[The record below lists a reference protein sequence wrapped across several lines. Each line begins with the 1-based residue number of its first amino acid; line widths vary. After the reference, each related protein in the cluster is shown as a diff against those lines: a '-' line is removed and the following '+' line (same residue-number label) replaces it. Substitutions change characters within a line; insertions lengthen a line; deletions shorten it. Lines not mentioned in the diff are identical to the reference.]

1 MLNNIFIKFTNL
13 LSFKEYILKTYEEKM
28 KEKGKISED
37 ATIATTDINLFSNNE
52 IIKECLGELGIDNL
66 EEYFETME
74 EAKNNSTIS
83 EDEISNYENT
93 PENTNEEINENKF
106 ISQYVDE
113 LLNQEQVKK
122 LADID
127 GDGLLTNEEKYTFME
142 KMSAYDGD
150 ENNLSLADLMQAI
163 DLINT
168 YNSLDI
174 TEPEAE
180 KTFEVESAPEISTE
194 DTKQRVST
202 VVPKSYEVPKYDEN
216 GNLILEN
223 LSLDEL
229 NQELSDKQTALN
241 ETKELL
247 NNAVNGTDEIS
258 LSLKQQE
265 ETAHQKLEEYKQQN
279 DNELSKKLDEFDE
292 KSNAKDEAEKAVLEN
307 EKNITLANATLLEK
321 ETALNNAIN
330 YEAGLQSTLSS
341 LEAQLASVQTYP
353 QQEEQKEAE
362 QEIKAKIEALNT
374 EITNAQNAIQQ
385 AQKEKELAQKEIEEL
400 EAQSPELNEN
410 LTNAKNA
417 LSIVEEEMK
426 ALEGYSEI
434 EEYMNSYKEA
444 KNLSSEYKKE
454 MISKTKT
461 AITKQTEEISKIEA
475 QINSKE
481 LERAQAEYK
490 YNPTAM
496 EDVVSYFGED
506 YLSLLSEEEI
516 KNLQKYIGESGM
528 SNVGNMPSKCLQCS
542 VDYMRKIQGSTAGYE
557 SICNWD
563 KDQILKGIK
572 ETLDSGKP
580 VSLMVTTQAG
590 TRHFVTAIGYKLSSD
605 ATLKESDLLV
615 IDTYNGE
622 IDGMGGTGGE
632 GGYRTLFAQ
641 DKGYR
646 YDILKA

>member
-1 MLNNIFIKFTNL
+1 MLNNISIKFTNL

-37 ATIATTDINLFSNNE
+37 AVITATDINLFSNNE
-52 IIKECLGELGIDNL
+52 IIKECLGELGISNL

-83 EDEISNYENT
+83 EDEISDYENT
-93 PENTNEEINENKF
+93 PENANEEINKNKF

-127 GDGLLTNEEKYTFME
+127 GDGLLTNEEKYAFME

-194 DTKQRVST
+194 DTKQRGST

-292 KSNAKDEAEKAVLEN
+292 KSNAKD
-307 EKNITLANATLLEK
+307 
-321 ETALNNAIN
+321 
-330 YEAGLQSTLSS
+330 
-341 LEAQLASVQTYP
+341 
-353 QQEEQKEAE
+353 
-362 QEIKAKIEALNT
+362 
-374 EITNAQNAIQQ
+374 
-385 AQKEKELAQKEIEEL
+385 
-400 EAQSPELNEN
+400 
-410 LTNAKNA
+410 A

-454 MISKTKT
+454 MVSETKS
-461 AITKQTEEISKIEA
+461 AITKQTEEISKIQA

-481 LERAQAEYK
+481 LERAQAKYK

-622 IDGMGGTGGE
+622 IDGMDGTGGE